1 MAAVRDTRVGL
12 RAGIAASLAAA
23 VLTTCVETPDQA
35 ATALAQGTP
44 PPVVEG
50 EATGDE
56 ASPLGSTEAPLAAP
70 GSFLEPGPA
79 PPAPPAQPA
88 PGPAA
93 PGPTA
98 PGLDDPDQ
106 GQALAPPP
114 QGGGAPVGP
123 GGDAVV
129 VPTPPVE
136 LPPVTPQQPRIRLAG
151 QGSQET
157 DALAEARAVPGVTFA
172 TGVRVGEVAVDA
184 EGGPQPVQ
192 VAAVDPADFRVLTPS
207 VTAEATAVWQRVM
220 EGDAAFTHDA
230 GRRFQ
235 VELGQQVAAEG
246 TPLRIGA
253 YASNGVPPVADAV
266 VSEATGA
273 ALGLDGTQDVLVAL
287 APEADAQQVAD
298 ALRAATGLDAELLE
312 QPIAQRA
319 FLTGADSKDAFE
331 PFSYIDNG
339 DGMIQIDPGWV
350 DRNIVRAPMPILT
363 GEVVCHRLMIDQL
376 RGALQE
382 IQDSGLAPLIDPT
395 QYGGCW
401 VPRHI
406 DFNPSK
412 PLSMHGW
419 GLAADFNVSTNGLG
433 ARPQMDPRIVE
444 IFKKWGFVWGGD
456 WRRPDGMHFELGRLL
471 APGEG

>member
-1 MAAVRDTRVGL
+1 MAAVRETRIGV

-23 VLTTCVETPDQA
+23 VLTTCVETPDRTA
-35 ATALAQGTP
+35 AARAQGTP
-44 PPVVEG
+44 PPLTEG
-50 EATGDE
+50 EASGGE
-56 ASPLGSTEAPLAAP
+56 ESPLGSTEAPLASPAP
-70 GSFLEPGPA
+70 FLQPGAAPPPPPAGPGPA
-79 PPAPPAQPA
+79 QGEAPAQEQ
-88 PGPAA
+88 
-93 PGPTA
+93 
-98 PGLDDPDQ
+98 L
-106 GQALAPPP
+106 PPP
-114 QGGGAPVGP
+114 PPVGGAPVGAA
-123 GGDAVV
+123 GDAVA
-129 VPTPPVE
+129 VPTPPAD

-151 QGSQET
+151 QAAEEA

-266 VSEATGA
+266 VSESTGV
-273 ALGLDGTQDVLVAL
+273 ALGLEGTQDLLVAL

-298 ALRAATGLDAELLE
+298 ALTAATGLEAQLLE
-312 QPIAQRA
+312 QPTAQRA
-319 FLTGADSKDAFE
+319 FMTGPDSKDAFE

-382 IQDSGLAPLIDPT
+382 IQDTGLAGGIDPT
-395 QYGGCW
+395 DYGGCW

-433 ARPQMDPRIVE
+433 DTTPAMDPRIVE

>member
-1 MAAVRDTRVGL
+1 MAAAREHGFGV
-12 RAGIAASLAAA
+12 RAGVAASLAAA
-23 VLTTCVETPDQA
+23 VLTTCVETPERTA
-35 ATALAQGTP
+35 AALAQGTP

-50 EATGDE
+50 EAAASE
-56 ASPLGSTEAPLAAP
+56 SPLGPTEQPAASPAP
-70 GSFLEPGPA
+70 FLQVEPGPVPA
-79 PPAPPAQPA
+79 PLPGSPPPEAPAEVPAPPPA
-88 PGPAA
+88 
-93 PGPTA
+93 
-98 PGLDDPDQ
+98 D
-106 GQALAPPP
+106 
-114 QGGGAPVGP
+114 GAPVGGAP
-123 GGDAVV
+123 AGGVPAGPAGAAVPV
-129 VPTPPVE
+129 PVPTPAAE
-136 LPPVTPQQPRIRLAG
+136 LAPVTPQQPRIRLTG
-151 QGSQET
+151 QEPEEA

-172 TGVRVGEVAVDA
+172 TGVRVGEIAVDA

-207 VTAEATAVWQRVM
+207 VTAEATAVWQRVL

-235 VELGQQVAAEG
+235 VQLGQQVAADG

-266 VSEATGA
+266 VSEATGQT
-273 ALGLDGTQDVLVAL
+273 LGLQGAQDLLVAL
-287 APEADAQQVAD
+287 APEADVQQVAD
-298 ALRAATGLDAELLE
+298 ALTDATGLAAQLLE
-312 QPIAQRA
+312 QPTTQRA
-319 FLTGADSKDAFE
+319 FLTGADSTDAFQ
-331 PFSYIDNG
+331 PFSYVDNG
-339 DGMIQIDPGWV
+339 DGTIQIDPTWV
-350 DRNIVRAPMPILT
+350 EENIVRAPMPILT
-363 GEVVCHRLMIDQL
+363 GEVVCHRLMVDQL

-382 IQDSGLAPLIDPT
+382 IQDSGLAGLIDPT

-401 VPRHI
+401 VARHI
-406 DFNPSK
+406 DWNPSR

-433 ARPQMDPRIVE
+433 QTPQMDPRIVE